1 MWNHSNDL
9 LLWFPKTKN
18 TQNNSASIE
27 GKGGIFYIMAI
38 FLPQIIPSKLSG
50 KDVVFIRFIKAVR
63 KQRRGNIASRYAAK
77 H

>member
-1 MWNHSNDL
+1 MIYFFGSQRQ
-9 LLWFPKTKN
+9 KTPQK
-18 TQNNSASIE
+18 NSASME
-27 GKGGIFYIMAI
+27 RNGGMFYIMAI
-38 FLPQIIPSKLSG
+38 FLSQIIPSKLSG